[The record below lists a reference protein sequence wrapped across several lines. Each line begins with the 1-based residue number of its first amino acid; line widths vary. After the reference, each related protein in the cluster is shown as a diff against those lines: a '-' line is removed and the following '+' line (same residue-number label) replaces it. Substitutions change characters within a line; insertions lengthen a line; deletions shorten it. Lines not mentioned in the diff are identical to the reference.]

1 MVFFVCERQRN
12 QARGCHTYKSAARSL
27 PVMDETA
34 RAIPAWIE
42 TERLRICPPQPGDG
56 AEINAAIRETYDAL
70 HRWMEWANHV
80 PTVEETEENCRQAYG
95 RFVERTD
102 FPFLARLKDS
112 GQFVLRG
119 GLHPGDWKVP

>member
-70 HRWMEWANHV
+70 HRWICAAAIRTKSSSRATKSGEIGLTSASGFNAFVKWITTSTLRACHE
-80 PTVEETEENCRQAYG
+80 PTNPY
-95 RFVERTD
+95 
-102 FPFLARLKDS
+102 S
-112 GQFVLRG
+112 VLI
-119 GLHPGDWKVP
+119 